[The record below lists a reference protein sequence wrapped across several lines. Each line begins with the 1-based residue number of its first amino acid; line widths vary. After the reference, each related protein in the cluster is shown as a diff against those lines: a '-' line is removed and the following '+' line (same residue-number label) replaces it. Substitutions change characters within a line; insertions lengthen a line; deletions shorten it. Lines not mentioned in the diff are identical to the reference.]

1 MTAENVRPESADD
14 RLAWMLP
21 HVLERGVRVAGEL
34 DPLYRVAAV
43 PFRGAPLSSIHAAQS
58 PAFPR
63 S

>member
-1 MTAENVRPESADD
+1 MTAENARPESADD

-21 HVLERGVRVAGEL
+21 HALERGVRVAGEL

-43 PFRGAPLSSIHAAQS
+43 PLRARRSSIHAAQS